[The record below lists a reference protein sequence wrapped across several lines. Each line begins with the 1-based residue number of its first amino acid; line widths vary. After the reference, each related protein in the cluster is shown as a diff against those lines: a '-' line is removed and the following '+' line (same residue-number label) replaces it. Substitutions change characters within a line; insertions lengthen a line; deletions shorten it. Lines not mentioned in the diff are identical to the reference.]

1 MIDEITITYR
11 KLGKEKARGQYIAA
25 LNLIELDC
33 RLEGQEHL
41 EILIHESLHAL
52 QPHHEEDT
60 VARDAANL
68 AAILWAD
75 GYRRLPEEEETPR
88 PRRKPRQN
96 FPSGKKRP
104 GKKTTPHKLS
114 KTINKCGPTY
124 KNAAEL

>member
-1 MIDEITITYR
+1 MIDEITISYR

-25 LNLIELDC
+25 LNLIELDS

-75 GYRRLPEEEETPR
+75 GYRRIPEEEETPR
-88 PRRKPRQN
+88 PRRKTP
-96 FPSGKKRP
+96 KKRP
-104 GKKTTPHKLS
+104 SGKTTPHKLS
-114 KTINKCGPTY
+114 KTINKCGPGY